1 MKAAI
6 GTLFAAAL
14 AHILMR
20 VPELVYFVFTFPAI
34 LLIMVGFMLAMGR
47 YRGYRLTELVRFKAF
62 LKADS

>member
-1 MKAAI
+1 MCKTK
-6 GTLFAAAL
+6 G
-14 AHILMR
+14 R
-20 VPELVYFVFTFPAI
+20 DRRQRSCFPAV